1 MNPLR
6 PMLTRRGL
14 PAAALH
20 GRDPVE
26 RKAGQGTHRYP
37 PPSSCA
43 CCNRSGGN
51 SPQVGRHPVCQV
63 LSSM

>member
-1 MNPLR
+1 MNPFR

-26 RKAGQGTHRYP
+26 RKAGQGTPLLAP
-37 PPSSCA
+37 PVIVCLL
-43 CCNRSGGN
+43 
-51 SPQVGRHPVCQV
+51 QPVRGKFTAGKAAPGV
-63 LSSM
+63 PGA

>member
-1 MNPLR
+1 MNPFR

-37 PPSSCA
+37 PVIVCLLQPVRGKFTA
-43 CCNRSGGN
+43 
-51 SPQVGRHPVCQV
+51 GRAAPGVPGA
-63 LSSM
+63 